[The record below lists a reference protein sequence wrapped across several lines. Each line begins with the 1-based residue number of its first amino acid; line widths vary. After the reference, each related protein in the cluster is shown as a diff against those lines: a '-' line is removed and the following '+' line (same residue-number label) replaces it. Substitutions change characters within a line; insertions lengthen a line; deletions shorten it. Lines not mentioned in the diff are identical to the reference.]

1 LGINDLIWVSHGLGY
16 QWCWCESHVVVVS
29 YEWVMPTM
37 EGHQRENDDGLSSRD
52 DGQTLR
58 EKDDGQTSKR
68 DRRGTD
74 IEERKTMGLVFLF
87 CLFVYLLVCLSV
99 CQKRY
104 LSVYLSVRND
114 TSRIYMYIHIEN
126 VYVFIL

>member
-1 LGINDLIWVSHGLGY
+1 MMGRHRLSLLRRHTERRWADIGRRLADTEERKAMGGH
-16 QWCWCESHVVVVS
+16 QK
-29 YEWVMPTM
+29 TM
-37 EGHQRENDDGLSSRD
+37 EGHRRENDDGPSSRD

-104 LSVYLSVRND
+104 FQNIHVYTYRKCVCIYSVN
-114 TSRIYMYIHIEN
+114 I
-126 VYVFIL
+126 IL